1 MPMGL
6 GEFLR
11 LENQKFQWMLLALV
25 LGEGRQRARLTLVIY
40 LQVEAS
46 EKLSTFL
53 QFTSQA
59 G

>member
-11 LENQKFQWMLLALV
+11 LENQKFPWMLLALV